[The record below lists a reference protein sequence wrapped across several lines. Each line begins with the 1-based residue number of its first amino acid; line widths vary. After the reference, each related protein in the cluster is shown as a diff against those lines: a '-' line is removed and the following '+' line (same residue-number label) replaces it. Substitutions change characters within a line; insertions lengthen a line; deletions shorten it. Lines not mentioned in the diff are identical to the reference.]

1 MRIEE
6 KNRENNQINVGSVIR
21 SSVFPGCDV
30 LITTD
35 CKRTIVAWDKNYNH
49 DGLLDNSDGSAFFI
63 EGDRLKEIGYAN
75 LDLLKGILSVYPDL
89 LKFCIPEAS
98 YASEERCSMDGYEL
112 VYESN
117 EKILYAKSDSHG
129 YCSYAE
135 ISGWS

>member
-1 MRIEE
+1 MEE
-6 KNRENNQINVGSVIR
+6 NRESNQINVGSVIR

-30 LITTD
+30 LITMD
-35 CKRTIVAWDKNYNH
+35 CKYTIVAWDRNYNH
-49 DGLLDNSDGSAFFI
+49 DGLLDNSDGSAVFI

-75 LDLLKGILSVYPDL
+75 PDLLKGILSAYPDL

-117 EKILYAKSDSHG
+117 KKILYAKNDSRG
-129 YCSYAE
+129 YYSYAE
-135 ISGWS
+135 IAGWS